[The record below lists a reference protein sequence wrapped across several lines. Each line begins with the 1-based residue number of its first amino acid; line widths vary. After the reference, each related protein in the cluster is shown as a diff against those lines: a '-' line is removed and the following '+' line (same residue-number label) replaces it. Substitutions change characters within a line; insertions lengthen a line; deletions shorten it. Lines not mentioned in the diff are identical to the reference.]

1 MGLVELGVDYCRYN
15 SDKPNTEHIELIWEY
30 YKAQISLLLSAL
42 SQKHNTG
49 T

>member
-1 MGLVELGVDYCRYN
+1 MGLLELGVDYCSYN

-30 YKAQISLLLSAL
+30 YKVQILFLLSVL